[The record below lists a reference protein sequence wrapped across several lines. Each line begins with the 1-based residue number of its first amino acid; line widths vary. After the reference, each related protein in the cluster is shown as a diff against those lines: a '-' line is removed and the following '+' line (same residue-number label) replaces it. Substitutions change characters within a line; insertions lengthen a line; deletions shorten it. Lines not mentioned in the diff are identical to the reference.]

1 MEPGNRSLP
10 GIVTGNLTRQ
20 TAPSSNNNRYQLTR
34 MDPSPEILD
43 RIRFVLVETSHP
55 GNIGAVARAMKTM
68 GLSRLH
74 LVNPKS
80 FNPKSLPNVEAVA
93 RAAGADDLL
102 ATARVHG
109 NLVDA
114 LRGCRLVIGSSARL
128 RTLEWPLLEPVDCAR
143 KLLVEAREDEVA
155 LVLGRECSGLT
166 NEELARC
173 HFLTRIPT
181 NPEFSSLNLA
191 AAAQIFAYEL
201 RRTRLRVEV
210 PQPVKKGW
218 NPAPAEALEG
228 FHVHLAQTMVDTGY
242 CDPARSRKLR
252 QRLWRLFNRARPDR
266 VELDILRGILSAAQG
281 KKTPGRFSRKTVTS
295 TDSGDQVPETSEK

>member
-1 MEPGNRSLP
+1 MEPGNRSRP
-10 GIVTGNLTRQ
+10 GIGTGNLTRQ
-20 TAPSSNNNRYQLTR
+20 TAPSSNNNRYQLTQ

-80 FNPKSLPNVEAVA
+80 LPNAEAVA

-102 ATARVHG
+102 ATAQVHG

-143 KLLVEAREDEVA
+143 KLLVEAREGEAA
-155 LVLGRECSGLT
+155 LMLGRERSGLT

-173 HFLTRIPT
+173 HFLARIPT
-181 NPEFSSLNLA
+181 NPKFSSLNLA

-201 RRTRLRVEV
+201 RRTRLRAEV
-210 PQPVKKGW
+210 PQPVEKGW

-281 KKTPGRFSRKTVTS
+281 KPPPGRFSCKIATS